1 MLSAAAILGIA
12 SIAVSQAESVVDTPV
27 TISDVAEGQD
37 VVENAPQKLGDDTQ
51 AAADTTDGAAPADA
65 AATAT
70 DGADAAAPAEATA
83 AAAPAAEEPIPED
96 TPQVQKLI
104 ALYPNLIAR
113 IQPVAKVCFED
124 DEVCD
129 VTARSAGPA
138 AGDGP
143 RDGKDVYNAVC
154 QTCHASGLLGSP
166 MLGDAG
172 AWGPRIAK
180 GTETLYTHAING
192 FNAMPAKGGADIP
205 DEEVQS
211 AVDYMIGE
219 ASQFLLVASYYLVD
233 SKLHLA
239 KWFLG

>member
-1 MLSAAAILGIA
+1 MRKVVMLSAAAILGIA
-12 SIAVSQAESVVDTPV
+12 SIPVSQAEDIVDTPV
-27 TISDVAEGQD
+27 AISAVAEGQEA
-37 VVENAPQKLGDDTQ
+37 VAEAPAVLGDEVQ
-51 AAADTTDGAAPADA
+51 AAADTTDGEAPVDGAELATDAPVAVAAPAV
-65 AATAT
+65 
-70 DGADAAAPAEATA
+70 E
-83 AAAPAAEEPIPED
+83 EEPIPED

-113 IQPVAKVCFED
+113 IQPVGTVCFED
-124 DEVCD
+124 GEICD
-129 VTARSAGPA
+129 VTARSSGPA

-143 RDGKDVYNAVC
+143 RDGAAVYNAVC

-180 GTETLYTHAING
+180 GADTLYTHAIQG

-205 DEEVQS
+205 DEEVQN

-219 ASQFLLVASYYLVD
+219 AS
-233 SKLHLA
+233 
-239 KWFLG
+239 

>member
-27 TISDVAEGQD
+27 TVSDVAEGQE
-37 VVENAPQKLGDDTQ
+37 VVDNLPEKLGDDTK
-51 AAADTTDGAAPADA
+51 AAADTTDGAAATDE
-65 AATAT
+65 AATANAT
-70 DGADAAAPAEATA
+70 DADAPTEEATA
-83 AAAPAAEEPIPED
+83 AATPAAEEEPIPQD

-143 RDGKDVYNAVC
+143 RDGKAVYSAVC

-180 GTETLYTHAING
+180 GKDTLYTHAING

-205 DEEVQS
+205 DEEVQN
-211 AVDYMIGE
+211 AVDYMVDE
-219 ASQFLLVASYYLVD
+219 AS
-233 SKLHLA
+233 
-239 KWFLG
+239 

>member
-51 AAADTTDGAAPADA
+51 AAADTTDGVAP
-65 AATAT
+65 
-70 DGADAAAPAEATA
+70 ADAAAPAEATA

-219 ASQFLLVASYYLVD
+219 ASQFLLVASYQLLD
-233 SKLHLA
+233 NKLHLA
-239 KWFLG
+239 QQFLG

>member
-1 MLSAAAILGIA
+1 MRKVVMLSAAAILGIA
-12 SIAVSQAESVVDTPV
+12 SIAVSQAESAIDTPV
-27 TISDVAEGQD
+27 TISAVAEGKE
-37 VVENAPQKLGDDTQ
+37 VVENAPQKLGDEPQ
-51 AAADTTDGAAPADA
+51 AAADTTDGDASANATAQAD
-65 AATAT
+65 ATAT
-70 DGADAAAPAEATA
+70 DAPAEATA
-83 AAAPAAEEPIPED
+83 AAAPAAVEEPIPQD

-113 IQPVAKVCFED
+113 IQPVAKICFEE

-143 RDGKDVYNAVC
+143 RDGKAVYNAVC

-166 MLGDAG
+166 KLGDAG

-180 GTETLYTHAING
+180 GKDTLYTHAING

-205 DEEVQS
+205 DEEVQN
-211 AVDYMIGE
+211 AVDYMVGE
-219 ASQFLLVASYYLVD
+219 AS
-233 SKLHLA
+233 
-239 KWFLG
+239 

>member
-27 TISDVAEGQD
+27 TVSDVAEGQD
-37 VVENAPQKLGDDTQ
+37 VVENLPEQLGEDPK
-51 AAADTTDGAAPADA
+51 AAADTTDAAAPADGA
-65 AATAT
+65 AT
-70 DGADAAAPAEATA
+70 DGTTTAADAEATDADAATEETA
-83 AAAPAAEEPIPED
+83 AAAPAAEEEPIPQD

-143 RDGKDVYNAVC
+143 RDGKAVYNAVC
-154 QTCHASGLLGSP
+154 HTCHASGLLGSP

-180 GTETLYTHAING
+180 GKETLYTHAING

-205 DEEVQS
+205 DEEVQN
-211 AVDYMIGE
+211 AVDYMVGE
-219 ASQFLLVASYYLVD
+219 AS
-233 SKLHLA
+233 
-239 KWFLG
+239 

>member
-27 TISDVAEGQD
+27 TVSDVAEAQE
-37 VVENAPQKLGDDTQ
+37 VVENAPEQLGDDPQ
-51 AAADTTDGAAPADA
+51 AAADTTDGDA
-65 AATAT
+65 AASE
-70 DGADAAAPAEATA
+70 DGQADDAVETA
-83 AAAPAAEEPIPED
+83 AAAPAAEEEIPQD

-129 VTARSAGPA
+129 VTPRAAGPA

-143 RDGKDVYNAVC
+143 RDGKAVYNAVC
-154 QTCHASGLLGSP
+154 QTCHGAGLLGSP

-172 AWGPRIAK
+172 AWGPRISK
-180 GTETLYTHAING
+180 GKDTLYTHAING

-205 DEEVQS
+205 DEEVQN
-211 AVDYMIGE
+211 AVDYMVDE
-219 ASQFLLVASYYLVD
+219 AS
-233 SKLHLA
+233 
-239 KWFLG
+239 

>member
-1 MLSAAAILGIA
+1 MRKVVMLSAAAILGIA

-51 AAADTTDGAAPADA
+51 AAADTT
-65 AATAT
+65 T
-70 DGADAAAPAEATA
+70 DAAAPADETAQADAPAEETA
-83 AAAPAAEEPIPED
+83 AVAPVADEEPIPED

-113 IQPVAKVCFED
+113 IQPVGKVCFED

-129 VTARSAGPA
+129 VTARSSGPS

-143 RDGKDVYNAVC
+143 REGKAVYNAVC

-180 GTETLYTHAING
+180 GADTLYTHAING

-205 DEEVQS
+205 DEEVQN
-211 AVDYMIGE
+211 AVDYMIAE
-219 ASQFLLVASYYLVD
+219 AS
-233 SKLHLA
+233 
-239 KWFLG
+239 

>member
-1 MLSAAAILGIA
+1 MRKVVMLSAAAILGIA
-12 SIAVSQAESVVDTPV
+12 SIAVSQAESAIDTPV
-27 TISDVAEGQD
+27 TISAVAEGKE
-37 VVENAPQKLGDDTQ
+37 VVENAPQKLGDEPQ
-51 AAADTTDGAAPADA
+51 AAADTTDGAASADA
-65 AATAT
+65 TAQANATAT
-70 DGADAAAPAEATA
+70 DAPAEATA
-83 AAAPAAEEPIPED
+83 AAAPAAVEEPIPQD

-113 IQPVAKVCFED
+113 IQPVAKICFEE

-143 RDGKDVYNAVC
+143 RDGKAVYNAVC

-166 MLGDAG
+166 KLGDAG

-180 GTETLYTHAING
+180 GKDTLYTHAING

-205 DEEVQS
+205 DEEVQN
-211 AVDYMIGE
+211 AVDYMVGE
-219 ASQFLLVASYYLVD
+219 AS
-233 SKLHLA
+233 
-239 KWFLG
+239 

>member
-12 SIAVSQAESVVDTPV
+12 SIAVSQAEDVADTPV
-27 TISDVAEGQD
+27 TVSDVAEAQE
-37 VVENAPQKLGDDTQ
+37 VVEIAPQQLGDDTQ
-51 AAADTTDGAAPADA
+51 AAADTTDDTAAADASVTADGTTDDA
-65 AATAT
+65 AAT
-70 DGADAAAPAEATA
+70 EEMA
-83 AAAPAAEEPIPED
+83 AAAPAADEEPIPQD

-113 IQPVAKVCFED
+113 IQPVATVCFED

-129 VTARSAGPA
+129 VTARSSGPS

-143 RDGKDVYNAVC
+143 RDGAAVYNAVC

-180 GTETLYTHAING
+180 GKDTLYTHAING

-205 DEEVQS
+205 DEEVQN
-211 AVDYMIGE
+211 AVDYMVGE
-219 ASQFLLVASYYLVD
+219 AS
-233 SKLHLA
+233 
-239 KWFLG
+239 

>member
-27 TISDVAEGQD
+27 TVSDVAEGQE
-37 VVENAPQKLGDDTQ
+37 VVDNLPEKLGDDTK
-51 AAADTTDGAAPADA
+51 AAADTTDGAAATDEDAQADA
-65 AATAT
+65 T
-70 DGADAAAPAEATA
+70 DADAPAEEATA
-83 AAAPAAEEPIPED
+83 AAAPAAEEEPIPQD

-143 RDGKDVYNAVC
+143 RDGKAVYSAVC

-180 GTETLYTHAING
+180 GKDTLYTHAING

-211 AVDYMIGE
+211 AVDYMVDE
-219 ASQFLLVASYYLVD
+219 AS
-233 SKLHLA
+233 
-239 KWFLG
+239 

>member
-1 MLSAAAILGIA
+1 MRKVVMLSAAAILGIA

-27 TISDVAEGQD
+27 TVSDVAEAQE
-37 VVENAPQKLGDDTQ
+37 VVENAPEQLGDDPQ
-51 AAADTTDGAAPADA
+51 AAADTTDGDA
-65 AATAT
+65 AASE
-70 DGADAAAPAEATA
+70 DGQADDAVETA
-83 AAAPAAEEPIPED
+83 AAAPAAEEEIPQD

-129 VTARSAGPA
+129 VTARAAGPA

-143 RDGKDVYNAVC
+143 RDGKAVYNAVC
-154 QTCHASGLLGSP
+154 QTCHGAGLLGSP

-172 AWGPRIAK
+172 AWGPRISK
-180 GTETLYTHAING
+180 GKDTLYTHAING

-205 DEEVQS
+205 DEEVQN
-211 AVDYMIGE
+211 AVDYMVGE
-219 ASQFLLVASYYLVD
+219 AS
-233 SKLHLA
+233 
-239 KWFLG
+239 

>member
-1 MLSAAAILGIA
+1 MRKVVMLSAAAILGIA

-27 TISDVAEGQD
+27 TVSDVAEGQD

-51 AAADTTDGAAPADA
+51 AAADTTDS
-65 AATAT
+65 ATAT
-70 DGADAAAPAEATA
+70 DETAQADATATDAPAEATA

-143 RDGKDVYNAVC
+143 RDGKAVYSAVC

-180 GTETLYTHAING
+180 GKETLYTHAING

-211 AVDYMIGE
+211 AVDYMVGE
-219 ASQFLLVASYYLVD
+219 AS
-233 SKLHLA
+233 
-239 KWFLG
+239 

>member
-27 TISDVAEGQD
+27 TVSDVAEGQE
-37 VVENAPQKLGDDTQ
+37 VVDNLPEKLGDDTK
-51 AAADTTDGAAPADA
+51 AAADTTDGAAATDEAAVADA
-65 AATAT
+65 SAA
-70 DGADAAAPAEATA
+70 DAPAE
-83 AAAPAAEEPIPED
+83 EEPIPQD

-143 RDGKDVYNAVC
+143 RDGKAVYNAVC

-180 GTETLYTHAING
+180 GKDTLYTHAING

-211 AVDYMIGE
+211 AVDYMVDE
-219 ASQFLLVASYYLVD
+219 AS
-233 SKLHLA
+233 
-239 KWFLG
+239 

>member
-27 TISDVAEGQD
+27 TVSDVAEGQE
-37 VVENAPQKLGDDTQ
+37 VVDNLPEKLGDDTK
-51 AAADTTDGAAPADA
+51 AAADTTDGAAATDEAAAADA
-65 AATAT
+65 T
-70 DGADAAAPAEATA
+70 DADAPAAEA
-83 AAAPAAEEPIPED
+83 AAAPAAEEEPIPQD

-143 RDGKDVYNAVC
+143 RDGKAVYSAVC

-180 GTETLYTHAING
+180 GKDTLYTHAING

-211 AVDYMIGE
+211 AVDYMVDE
-219 ASQFLLVASYYLVD
+219 AS
-233 SKLHLA
+233 
-239 KWFLG
+239 

>member
-27 TISDVAEGQD
+27 TVSDVAEGQE
-37 VVENAPQKLGDDTQ
+37 VVDNLPEKLGDDTK
-51 AAADTTDGAAPADA
+51 AAADTTDGAAATDEAAAADA
-65 AATAT
+65 STA
-70 DGADAAAPAEATA
+70 DAPAEETA
-83 AAAPAAEEPIPED
+83 AAAPAAEEEPIPQD

-143 RDGKDVYNAVC
+143 RDGKAVYNAVC

-180 GTETLYTHAING
+180 GKDTLYTHAING

-211 AVDYMIGE
+211 AVDYMVDE
-219 ASQFLLVASYYLVD
+219 AS
-233 SKLHLA
+233 
-239 KWFLG
+239 

>member
-12 SIAVSQAESVVDTPV
+12 SIAVSQAEDVAQTPV
-27 TISDVAEGQD
+27 TVTDVAEAQD

-51 AAADTTDGAAPADA
+51 AAADTTDAAAPVDETASADGTTDA
-65 AATAT
+65 AAGTEETA
-70 DGADAAAPAEATA
+70 AVAPAVE
-83 AAAPAAEEPIPED
+83 EEPIPED

-129 VTARSAGPA
+129 VTARSSGPS

-143 RDGKDVYNAVC
+143 RDGAAVYNAVC

-180 GTETLYTHAING
+180 GTDTLYTHAING

-205 DEEVQS
+205 DEEVQN
-211 AVDYMIGE
+211 AVDYMVGE
-219 ASQFLLVASYYLVD
+219 AS
-233 SKLHLA
+233 
-239 KWFLG
+239 

>member
-1 MLSAAAILGIA
+1 MRKVVMLSAAAILGIA
-12 SIAVSQAESVVDTPV
+12 SIAVSQAESAIDTPV
-27 TISDVAEGQD
+27 TISAVAEGKE
-37 VVENAPQKLGDDTQ
+37 VVENAPQKLGDEPQ
-51 AAADTTDGAAPADA
+51 AAADTTDGAASADA
-65 AATAT
+65 TAQADATAT
-70 DGADAAAPAEATA
+70 DAPAEATA
-83 AAAPAAEEPIPED
+83 AAAPAAVEEPIPQD

-113 IQPVAKVCFED
+113 IQPVAKICFEE

-143 RDGKDVYNAVC
+143 RDGKAVYNAVC

-166 MLGDAG
+166 KLGDAG

-180 GTETLYTHAING
+180 GKDTLYTHAING

-205 DEEVQS
+205 DEEVQN
-211 AVDYMIGE
+211 AVDYMVGE
-219 ASQFLLVASYYLVD
+219 AS
-233 SKLHLA
+233 
-239 KWFLG
+239 

>member
-1 MLSAAAILGIA
+1 MRKVVMLSAAAILGIA

-70 DGADAAAPAEATA
+70 AAT
-83 AAAPAAEEPIPED
+83 APAAEEPIPED

-219 ASQFLLVASYYLVD
+219 AS
-233 SKLHLA
+233 
-239 KWFLG
+239 

>member
-27 TISDVAEGQD
+27 TVSDVAEGQE
-37 VVENAPQKLGDDTQ
+37 VVDNLPEKLGDDTK
-51 AAADTTDGAAPADA
+51 AAADTTDGAAATDEAAQADA
-65 AATAT
+65 TA
-70 DGADAAAPAEATA
+70 ADAPAEEATA
-83 AAAPAAEEPIPED
+83 AAAPAAEEEPIPQD

-143 RDGKDVYNAVC
+143 RDGKAVYNAVC

-180 GTETLYTHAING
+180 GKDTLYTHAING

-211 AVDYMIGE
+211 AVDYMVDE
-219 ASQFLLVASYYLVD
+219 AS
-233 SKLHLA
+233 
-239 KWFLG
+239 

>member
-27 TISDVAEGQD
+27 TVSDVAEGQD
-37 VVENAPQKLGDDTQ
+37 VVENLPEKLGDAPK
-51 AAADTTDGAAPADA
+51 AAADTTDAATPADGAATEGTATADATDADASAEETA
-65 AATAT
+65 AAT
-70 DGADAAAPAEATA
+70 
-83 AAAPAAEEPIPED
+83 PAADEEPIPQD

-143 RDGKDVYNAVC
+143 RDGKAVYNAVC
-154 QTCHASGLLGSP
+154 HTCHASGLLGSP
-166 MLGDAG
+166 TFGDAG

-180 GTETLYTHAING
+180 GKDTLYTHAING
-192 FNAMPAKGGADIP
+192 FGAMPAKGGADIP
-205 DEEVQS
+205 DEEVQN
-211 AVDYMIGE
+211 AVDYM
-219 ASQFLLVASYYLVD
+219 VAEVS
-233 SKLHLA
+233 
-239 KWFLG
+239 